1 MKEKQEVVITGMGLV
16 TPIGNDLPTS
26 WKNLIEGK
34 SGCGPITDFDASS
47 FPTRIAAEVKNFNLD
62 IDIVDKKTLKRMD
75 RFVQFAISAAYE
87 AIKDSNI
94 SLDNEDRG
102 RIGVIIG
109 AGIGGLRIIEQQ
121 HFQLV
126 KSGPSRVSP
135 LLIPMLIPDM
145 AAGQVAII
153 FGLKGPNFAT
163 VSACASGAHAIAV
176 ACELLRTGK
185 MDVVIAGG
193 TESCITPLGLA
204 GFCSMKALS
213 ERNDQPEKASRPFDA
228 TRDGFVMGEGSGIIV
243 METMKH
249 AKARNARI
257 YAKMLGY
264 GMSCDAYHITAPDP
278 TGFGPHLCMKYAI
291 EDAGI
296 KPEQVSYINA
306 HGTST
311 PLNDKSETAAI
322 KKVFGDYAY
331 KIPVSSNK
339 SMIGHLLGAAG
350 AVEFINTIL
359 SMHYGIIPPTINYE
373 VADPECD
380 LDYVPN
386 VARKADI
393 EISIS
398 NSFGF
403 GGHNI
408 CLCVQKY
415 RGE

>member
-1 MKEKQEVVITGMGLV
+1 MTMTEKRETVVTGMGLV
-16 TPIGNDLPTS
+16 TPIGNDVVST
-26 WKNLIEGK
+26 WKNLIDGR
-34 SGCGPITDFDASS
+34 CGIGLIQNFDASNFS
-47 FPTRIAAEVKNFNLD
+47 TRIAAEVKNFSLD
-62 IDIVDKKTLKRMD
+62 LIDKKATRRMD
-75 RFVQFAISAAYE
+75 RFVQFAIKAAHE
-87 AIKDSNI
+87 AIVDSGL
-94 SLDNEDRG
+94 SFDNEDKN

-109 AGIGGLRIIEQQ
+109 AGIGGLRVIEQQ
-121 HFQLV
+121 YSNLLN
-126 KSGPSRVSP
+126 SGPSRVSP
-135 LLIPMLIPDM
+135 FLIPMLIPDM
-145 AAGQVAII
+145 AAGQVAIT

-176 ACELLRTGK
+176 ACELIRTGK
-185 MDVVIAGG
+185 MDVVITGG

-213 ERNDQPEKASRPFDA
+213 ERNHEPEKASRPFDA
-228 TRDGFVMGEGSGIIV
+228 GRDGFVMGEGSGIVV
-243 METMKH
+243 MESMEH
-249 AKARNARI
+249 ARARGARI

-278 TGFGPHLCMKYAI
+278 SGIGPALCMKYVF
-291 EDAGI
+291 EDANI
-296 KPEQVSYINA
+296 LPEQVNYINA

-311 PLNDKSETAAI
+311 PLNDKSETLAI
-322 KKVFGDYAY
+322 KKVLAEHAY
-331 KIPVSSNK
+331 KVAISSNK

-350 AVEFINTIL
+350 AVEFIITIL
-359 SMHYGIIPPTINYE
+359 SMHHGIIPPTINYE
-373 VADPECD
+373 VPDPECD

-393 EISIS
+393 EISLS

-415 RGE
+415 KKG

>member
-1 MKEKQEVVITGMGLV
+1 MVNRQEAVVTGMGLV
-16 TPIGNDLPTS
+16 TPVGNDVLST
-26 WKNLIEGK
+26 WTNLVEGR
-34 SGCGPITDFDASS
+34 SGVGLIQDFDATK

-62 IDIVDKKTLKRMD
+62 LIDKKAVRRMD
-75 RFVQFAISAAYE
+75 RFVQFAIKAAHE
-87 AIKDSNI
+87 AIADSGI
-94 SLDNEDRG
+94 SLDNEDKN

-121 HFQLV
+121 HSNLLDA
-126 KSGPSRVSP
+126 GPSRVSP

-153 FGLKGPNFAT
+153 FGLRGPNFAT

-176 ACELLRTGK
+176 GCELIRTGK
-185 MDVVIAGG
+185 MDVVITGG

-204 GFCSMKALS
+204 GFCSMNALS
-213 ERNDQPEKASRPFDA
+213 ERNNEPEKASRPFDA
-228 TRDGFVMGEGSGIIV
+228 GRDGFVMGEGSGIVV
-243 METMKH
+243 MESLEH
-249 AKARNARI
+249 AIARGARI
-257 YAKMLGY
+257 YAKMSGY

-278 TGFGPHLCMKYAI
+278 SGIGPALCM
-291 EDAGI
+291 EDALRDANI
-296 KPEQVSYINA
+296 LPEQVSYINA

-311 PLNDKSETAAI
+311 PLNDRSETLAI
-322 KKVFGDYAY
+322 KKVLGEHAY
-331 KIPVSSNK
+331 KVAISSNK

-350 AVEFINTIL
+350 AVEFIITIL
-359 SMHYGIIPPTINYE
+359 SMHHGIIPPTINYE
-373 VADPECD
+373 VPDSECD

-386 VARKADI
+386 VARKASI
-393 EISIS
+393 EISLS

-415 RGE
+415 KKE